1 MPIKF
6 LLNFAGIRTHDRP
19 FSPFLAKRSIISY
32 SRGGFPASFEL
43 AVVGTAS
50 WRGAIL
56 LSPQPFFPLGRV
68 RVTLTIGG
76 KITGGVRIDNL
87 GFTGLLFE

>member
-1 MPIKF
+1 MARKCVIHNTYTPF
-6 LLNFAGIRTHDRP
+6 FVLLAGLEPGTSP

-32 SRGGFPASFEL
+32 SRGGFPPASFEL

-68 RVTLTIGG
+68 RVTLD
-76 KITGGVRIDNL
+76 RS
-87 GFTGLLFE
+87 LF

>member
-1 MPIKF
+1 MARKCVIHNTYTPF
-6 LLNFAGIRTHDRP
+6 FVLLAGLEPGTSP

-32 SRGGFPASFEL
+32 PPASFEL

-68 RVTLTIGG
+68 RVTLD
-76 KITGGVRIDNL
+76 RS
-87 GFTGLLFE
+87 LF